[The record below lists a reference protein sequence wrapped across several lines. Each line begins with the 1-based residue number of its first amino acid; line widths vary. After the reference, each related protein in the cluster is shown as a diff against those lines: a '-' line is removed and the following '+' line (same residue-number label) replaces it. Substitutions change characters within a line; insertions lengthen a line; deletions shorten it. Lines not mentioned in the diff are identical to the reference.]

1 MHPEV
6 PSLMQPMNCR
16 ENRLTPKLDTMLQK
30 LLMHHKAFNAFIAMV
45 QEESL
50 PVSVQAGE
58 SMTDPNGDRQVSVLL
73 EYEQQD
79 ARLIDA
85 ALEIVMY
92 RIFII

>member
-1 MHPEV
+1 
-6 PSLMQPMNCR
+6 
-16 ENRLTPKLDTMLQK
+16 
-30 LLMHHKAFNAFIAMV
+30 MV

>member
-1 MHPEV
+1 MAYLGLNREAHP
-6 PSLMQPMNCR
+6 
-16 ENRLTPKLDTMLQK
+16 LTPKRDTMLQK
-30 LLMHHKAFNAFIAMV
+30 LLMHHKALNAFIGMV

-73 EYEQQD
+73 EFDRQD

-92 RIFII
+92 KIFGI

>member
-1 MHPEV
+1 
-6 PSLMQPMNCR
+6 
-16 ENRLTPKLDTMLQK
+16 MLQK
-30 LLMHHKAFNAFIAMV
+30 LLMHHKALNAFIAMV

-58 SMTDPNGDRQVSVLL
+58 SMTDPNGDRQVGVLL

-92 RIFII
+92 KIFII